1 MSNLKLPPPSKTQP
15 LGPLSMPDA
24 RQGSHSHTSFL
35 QSLVQEKLDDAKIE
49 TSLSL
54 ESLRLD
60 PQNIARLVP

>member
-1 MSNLKLPPPSKTQP
+1 
-15 LGPLSMPDA
+15 MPDA